1 MYHYFIVVHFKN
13 IGVSSLRK
21 AVVLKHVGANSKI
34 HNIQNCAFVVSDRIG
49 MNCVVWVHAFKS
61 QAVSQTRIFLFNS

>member
-1 MYHYFIVVHFKN
+1 M
-13 IGVSSLRK
+13 
-21 AVVLKHVGANSKI
+21 LKHVGANSKI